1 MVKVKVGIHGAHPVR
16 EVRKALERQ
25 MVGRQVAERRGAER
39 QVVERQVVES
49 DVERDQGGP
58 RKEIEKPSVQ
68 RGQMLAVR
76 P

>member
-1 MVKVKVGIHGAHPVR
+1 MVAVKAGIYGAHPVR

-25 MVGRQVAERRGAER
+25 MAEGLVAER
-39 QVVERQVVES
+39 QVVERQVAES

-58 RKEIEKPSVQ
+58 RKGIEKPSVQ

>member
-1 MVKVKVGIHGAHPVR
+1 MMVAAKAGIHGAHPVK

-25 MVGRQVAERRGAER
+25 MVGKQVAERQVAERQLA
-39 QVVERQVVES
+39 ES

-58 RKEIEKPSVQ
+58 REGREKPSVQ
-68 RGQMLAVR
+68 RGQMPGVQ